1 VAEKW
6 HLTGLQFAPRDE
18 TVKLKR
24 AIVNPA
30 DQYKEKGESLHKY
43 GQYIMS
49 CLPKYVQQYVALH
62 LRNTRRL
69 TLLKILCME
78 G

>member
-1 VAEKW
+1 VRTFASSALRAKEVAGPESD
-6 HLTGLQFAPRDE
+6 TPNMRFAPRDE
-18 TVKLKR
+18 AVKLKR

-49 CLPKYVQQYVALH
+49 CLPKYVQQ
-62 LRNTRRL
+62 
-69 TLLKILCME
+69 
-78 G
+78 

>member
-1 VAEKW
+1 MGLEYGL
-6 HLTGLQFAPRDE
+6 LTRLQFAPRDE
-18 TVKLKR
+18 AVKLKR

-49 CLPKYVQQYVALH
+49 CLPKYVQQ
-62 LRNTRRL
+62 
-69 TLLKILCME
+69 
-78 G
+78 